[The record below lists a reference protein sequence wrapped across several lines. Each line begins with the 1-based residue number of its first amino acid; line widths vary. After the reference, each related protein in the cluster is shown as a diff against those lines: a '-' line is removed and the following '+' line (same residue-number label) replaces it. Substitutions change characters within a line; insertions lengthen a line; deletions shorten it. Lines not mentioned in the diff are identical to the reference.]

1 MKRHSHA
8 PRLRR
13 RSRAGTTV
21 LEMVIAGTMSA
32 VILGAIA
39 TAAISGQRSAAQ
51 NLAMADLETRARRAV
66 DRIAEEL
73 VSSRSAALSPNPAG
87 QFGAA
92 TLTYQKDIGYAAGAA
107 VFGVNQ
113 RIRWVLEPRE
123 TRNNIDDDR
132 DGLVDEG
139 VVELTR
145 DLGAG
150 TQRVVT
156 LARGVSEYLEDELP
170 NGADDNANGLT
181 DEQGLSFSLTGRT
194 LTIRLSVQDIGSEG
208 RVLTQTVETSLRIR
222 N

>member
-1 MKRHSHA
+1 MK
-8 PRLRR
+8 PRNNARTPGL

-21 LEMVIAGTMSA
+21 LEMVIAGAMSA

-51 NLAMADLETRARRAV
+51 NLAMADLETKARRAL
-66 DRIAEEL
+66 DRIAEEV

-87 QFGAA
+87 NFGTA
-92 TLTYQKDIGYAAGAA
+92 TLTYQKDVGYSAGAA

-113 RIRWVLEPRE
+113 RIRWVIEPRE
-123 TRNNIDDDR
+123 TRNNLDDDR

-139 VVELTR
+139 IVEFTR
-145 DLGAG
+145 DVGAG

-156 LARGVSEYLEDELP
+156 LVRGVSEYLEDELP

-181 DEQGLSFSLTGRT
+181 DEQGLSFSLSGKT

-208 RVLTQTVETSLRIR
+208 RVLTQTVETSVRIR